1 MRTPAMKKRSHPPPV
16 AIESKA
22 KDSVR
27 PQGQQQAIIRRDLT
41 SLQEW
46 VKAHGSTLPTSSTL
60 LELVCTVNGH
70 TTSDVETV
78 AVATYL
84 INSGRVRLRGTF
96 AGATICSPRTHARRK
111 QHRMPDHLSKDNQ
124 HG

>member
-1 MRTPAMKKRSHPPPV
+1 VHTPAMKKRSHPPPV
-16 AIESKA
+16 ATDSKA
-22 KDSVR
+22 RDSVR
-27 PQGQQQAIIRRDLT
+27 PQRQQQAIIRRDLA

-60 LELVCTVNGH
+60 LELVCTVNRY

-84 INSGRVRLRGTF
+84 INSGHVRLRGTF
-96 AGATICSPRTHARRK
+96 VGATICFPRTRARRK
-111 QHRMPDHLSKDNQ
+111 QHRMPDHLSKDSE